1 MKTYYMR
8 SATDVPHRF
17 NPLDPDVS
25 KCGRT
30 LVDAKPVS
38 ELQVLV
44 YFAGE
49 ACPKCTPSAVA
60 VREAKRLLL
69 PGRELPAPLP
79 DPDGSLW
86 PVEFPTAVDSALR
99 EPAVSSPQRRA
110 A

>member
-8 SATDVPHRF
+8 SRDDIPHRF

-44 YFAGE
+44 YLAGE
-49 ACPKCTPSAVA
+49 TCPQCTPMAVA

-69 PGRELPAPLP
+69 PGRDLPAPLP

-86 PVEFPTAVDSALR
+86 PVEFPTALDAALR
-99 EPAVSSPQRRA
+99 EPDHSPQRRA
-110 A
+110 AA